1 MAEIPASPFPASLV
15 PSSLWLGALQAPL
28 NDWLRDEEEVVAD
41 TQKFA
46 AGWMAR
52 READL
57 RAACRLAVTLSSCTN
72 PADVP
77 AAYCAW
83 WYGVVQRALADAQ
96 AAQDETRELLEISQR
111 NLMSLSATAAEA
123 VQLPR

>member
-1 MAEIPASPFPASLV
+1 MAESPASPFPASLW
-15 PSSLWLGALQAPL
+15 PSALQAPL
-28 NDWLRDEEEVVAD
+28 NDWLRDESEAVAD

-57 RAACRLAVTLSSCTN
+57 RATCRLALTLSSSTN
-72 PADVP
+72 PSDITG
-77 AAYCAW
+77 AYFAW
-83 WYGVVQRALADAQ
+83 WDGIVQRVLADAQ